1 MQTIK
6 LNAVDRWKRADGNLL
21 TFEGVGA
28 RRIRLHVN
36 SPGVTLA
43 WLVHGEGDLQFL
55 GRVEGFQTIEFYAA
69 GTVNISLDGA
79 DVWWSSAEVEPTH
92 VEVIDPVI
100 FTKIANR
107 RHRNPELEEMMFRM
121 QQNMERRL
129 AQQAGEIEA
138 AFERRRRE
146 VEHGRPAEVI
156 KTDAPGAAASTGGT
170 EVRPPEPDG
179 AQSGEDAGSAGGG
192 GQPGDGN
199 GGPA

>member
-6 LNAVDRWKRADGNLL
+6 LNAIDRWKRADGNLL

-28 RRIRLHVN
+28 RRIRLHLN
-36 SPGVTLA
+36 SPGVALA
-43 WLVHGEGDLQFL
+43 WLVHDEGDPQFL
-55 GRVEGFQTIEFYAA
+55 GRVEGYQTIEFYAA
-69 GTVNISLDGA
+69 GSVKIGIEGS
-79 DVWWSSAEVEPTH
+79 DVWWSCAEVEPTF

-100 FTKIANR
+100 FTRIANR

-146 VEHGRPAEVI
+146 EEHGRPAEIVQ
-156 KTDAPGAAASTGGT
+156 TVAPGAAANAGGT
-170 EVRPPEPDG
+170 EVRPPEPV
-179 AQSGEDAGSAGGG
+179 ASQPGESAGGAG
-192 GQPGDGN
+192 GGEQPGDGN